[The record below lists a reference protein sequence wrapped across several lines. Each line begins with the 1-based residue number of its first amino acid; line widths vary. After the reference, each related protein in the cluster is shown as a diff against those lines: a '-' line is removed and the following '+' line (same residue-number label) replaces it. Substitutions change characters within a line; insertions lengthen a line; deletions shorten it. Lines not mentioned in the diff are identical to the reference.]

1 VMVDV
6 AGDGDSLAFERVAGA
21 EPAPAGETA

>member
-1 VMVDV
+1 VIVDV
-6 AGDGDSLAFERVAGA
+6 AEGGDSLAFERVAGA